1 MQMARGSVHSGDGRT
16 AHRAEC
22 RNFMQPLA
30 VRLRA
35 TRRRLVAE
43 TEADVHAALSTA
55 EQAADAAG
63 SMALVDFQAANGN
76 MLSIIVG
83 GPDTALSFRY
93 PGDVPPRFV
102 SVGDG
107 TAQGTVPCSRDF
119 ADQIDCP
126 RWSLISRA
134 DGLAALDEFAAS
146 NDLPHCIRWTGY
158 TPGMPA
164 PD

>member
-1 MQMARGSVHSGDGRT
+1 MPDR
-16 AHRAEC
+16 
-22 RNFMQPLA
+22 MQPLA

-43 TEADVHAALSTA
+43 TEADIHAALTTA
-55 EQAADAAG
+55 EGAADAAG

-83 GPDTALSFRY
+83 GPDTALSFRQ

-102 SVGDG
+102 SVGDRAAKG
-107 TAQGTVPCSRDF
+107 SVPCSRDF
-119 ADQIDCP
+119 NDQIDCP

-146 NDLPHCIRWTGY
+146 NELPICIQWVEY
-158 TPGMPA
+158 KPGQSP

>member
-1 MQMARGSVHSGDGRT
+1 
-16 AHRAEC
+16 
-22 RNFMQPLA
+22 MQPLA

-35 TRRRLVAE
+35 SKRRLVAE
-43 TEADVHAALSTA
+43 NESEVHAALTTA
-55 EQAADAAG
+55 EREADAVA

-102 SVGDG
+102 SVGDRDA
-107 TAQGTVPCSRDF
+107 TGTVPCSRDF
-119 ADQIDCP
+119 NDQIDCP

-134 DGLAALDEFAAS
+134 EGLAALDEFCVS
-146 NDLPHCIRWTGY
+146 NDLPHCIQWTGF
-158 TPGMPA
+158 TPGQKLPS
-164 PD
+164 

>member
-1 MQMARGSVHSGDGRT
+1 
-16 AHRAEC
+16 
-22 RNFMQPLA
+22 MQPLA

-43 TEADVHAALSTA
+43 TEADIHGALSTA
-55 EQAADAAG
+55 ESAADAAA

-102 SVGDG
+102 SVGDPRA
-107 TAQGTVPCSRDF
+107 TGTVPCSRDF
-119 ADQIDCP
+119 NDQIDCP

-134 DGLAALDEFAAS
+134 AGLAALEEFSAS
-146 NDLPHCIRWTGY
+146 NELPNCIRWTEY

-164 PD
+164 PE

>member
-1 MQMARGSVHSGDGRT
+1 
-16 AHRAEC
+16 
-22 RNFMQPLA
+22 MQPLA

-35 TRRRLVAE
+35 ARRRLVAE
-43 TEADVHAALSTA
+43 NEADVHAALTTA
-55 EQAADAAG
+55 EQQADAAG

-83 GPDTALSFRY
+83 GSDTALSFRQ

-102 SVGDG
+102 SVGD
-107 TAQGTVPCSRDF
+107 TSATGTVPCSRDF
-119 ADQIDCP
+119 NDQIDCP

-146 NDLPHCIRWTGY
+146 NELPACIRWTEFS
-158 TPGMPA
+158 PGMPP

>member
-1 MQMARGSVHSGDGRT
+1 
-16 AHRAEC
+16 
-22 RNFMQPLA
+22 MQPLA

-43 TEADVHAALSTA
+43 NEAEVQAALITA
-55 EQAADAAG
+55 EREADAAG

-83 GPDTALSFRY
+83 GAETALSFRQ

-102 SVGDG
+102 SVGD
-107 TAQGTVPCSRDF
+107 TSAKGTVPCSRDF
-119 ADQIDCP
+119 NNQIDCP

-134 DGLAALDEFAAS
+134 EGIAALDEFAAS
-146 NDLPHCIRWTGY
+146 NELPQCIRWTEY
-158 TPGMPA
+158 QPGQQPPA
-164 PD
+164 S